1 MSIDVLVIWFLFALI
16 AVLILISVKMV
27 VNNLNLNKLADVYC
41 KNLSKNLKAERKLFE
56 KNSQK
61 IILIDDLNEALF
73 KRLFKITKEL
83 LFVQKLIFNNYLN

>member
-16 AVLILISVKMV
+16 VVLILISVKMV
-27 VNNLNLNKLADVYC
+27 VNNLNLNKLADIYYE
-41 KNLSKNLKAERKLFE
+41 NLSKKLKAERKLFE